1 MTFIY
6 FSSTIPPYVTQSR
19 KNISMQF
26 RQLHNENDDRFRE
39 RTNVS
44 VDTGSMLMLSRQT
57 DLDCRQVQVTFLEF
71 FIGEM
76 SLFAS

>member
-1 MTFIY
+1 
-6 FSSTIPPYVTQSR
+6 
-19 KNISMQF
+19 MQF